1 MELAIDSGVIS
12 KPKELV
18 ITLAMLFIPL
28 IWSGPQLLI
37 GLVIN
42 MLLCISAKTSHPKR
56 WLLMAAL
63 PSLAVIIHGVMF
75 RSFTMYL
82 VYLWPIITVAN
93 LVYMRIGTT
102 RYRFWGAAVVKTGL
116 LFSGAMLLYTFKL
129 IPSILLTSMGPI
141 QLVTALLGGMAAS
154 FL

>member
-63 PSLAVIIHGVMF
+63 PSLAGIIYNVSGLLMANNHCGQLSLYANWDDKI
-75 RSFTMYL
+75 SFLGSGGRQNRTAL
-82 VYLWPIITVAN
+82 
-93 LVYMRIGTT
+93 
-102 RYRFWGAAVVKTGL
+102 FWGDAII
-116 LFSGAMLLYTFKL
+116 Y
-129 IPSILLTSMGPI
+129 I
-141 QLVTALLGGMAAS
+141 
-154 FL
+154 